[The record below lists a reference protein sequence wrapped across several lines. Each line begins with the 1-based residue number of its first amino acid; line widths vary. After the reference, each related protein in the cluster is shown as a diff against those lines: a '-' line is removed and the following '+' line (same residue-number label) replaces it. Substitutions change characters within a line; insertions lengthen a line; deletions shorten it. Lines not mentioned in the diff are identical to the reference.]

1 MKESISKNDDEINLI
16 DAILTIWNEKF
27 KIILITLIFVS
38 LGFVYINLL
47 DNNNDETTSYEV
59 SSQIKPSDSSG
70 FMKYISTNDLLLS
83 TELLFIQKD
92 LDLYL
97 VDNQTIF
104 GRFIDEFMDH
114 EELKSVLKKNLFVKK
129 QISQLSKKNKEKTL
143 ANFAQSFTIL
153 KQKDNNKKNYFIVF
167 NWHNVDEGKE
177 IINETINLVLSNL
190 KNLIIKDIE
199 ILIQIIKIKNSN
211 KLQSLEMDLNI
222 INQSYNEQQ
231 KNIDL
236 KRIKFLKEQAQIAKE
251 LEIENNQ
258 LNNIVGI
265 EENLNNLYYLFG
277 YKMIEKEIDLIQKR
291 EYLSAKDDVA
301 SQSAFTKKIEIN
313 KVKRGIT
320 EKKLLNRIDILKNDK
335 QSTWIDY
342 DLLNSE
348 TTPIE
353 IKQTDKKLILIA
365 ALSFGL
371 IIGIM
376 YVFISK
382 MFQNRIKYLG
392 NQS

>member
-1 MKESISKNDDEINLI
+1 
-16 DAILTIWNEKF
+16 
-27 KIILITLIFVS
+27 
-38 LGFVYINLL
+38 
-47 DNNNDETTSYEV
+47 
-59 SSQIKPSDSSG
+59 
-70 FMKYISTNDLLLS
+70 
-83 TELLFIQKD
+83 
-92 LDLYL
+92 
-97 VDNQTIF
+97 
-104 GRFIDEFMDH
+104 MDH

>member
-1 MKESISKNDDEINLI
+1 MQKSNSTNDDEINLI
-16 DAILTIWNEKF
+16 DATLTIWNEKF
-27 KIILITLIFVS
+27 KILIIALIFLS

-47 DNNNDETTSYEV
+47 DNDETNSYEV
-59 SSQIKPSDSSG
+59 LSQIKPSDSSG

-104 GRFIDEFMDH
+104 GRFIEEFMDY
-114 EELKSVLKKNLFVKK
+114 EELKIVLKKNPFVKK
-129 QISQLSKKNKEKTL
+129 QISELSQKNEERIL

-153 KQKDNNKKNYFIVF
+153 NEKINNKKYYFINF

-199 ILIQIIKIKNSN
+199 ILIKIIKIKNSN

-222 INQSYNEQQ
+222 INRSYNEQR
-231 KNIDL
+231 KNNDL
-236 KRIKFLKEQAQIAKE
+236 KRINFLKEQALIARE

-258 LNNIVGI
+258 LNASLGI
-265 EENLNNLYYLFG
+265 NKNLDTLYYLFG
-277 YKMIEKEIDLIQKR
+277 YKMIEKEISLIQNR
-291 EYLSAKDDVA
+291 EYNFSESSVA
-301 SQSAFTKKIEIN
+301 SQSSFTKKIEIN
-313 KVKRGIT
+313 KVKSGIT
-320 EKKLLNRIDILKNDK
+320 VKKMLDRIDIVKNDK
-335 QSTWIDY
+335 QSTWINY
-342 DLLNSE
+342 NLSNSE
-348 TTPIE
+348 ITPIKK
-353 IKQTDKKLILIA
+353 KQADKKLILIA
-365 ALSFGL
+365 AICFGL

-382 MFQNRIKYLG
+382 MFQNRIKYLD
-392 NQS
+392 NKS

>member
-1 MKESISKNDDEINLI
+1 MQKSNSTNDDEINLI
-16 DAILTIWNEKF
+16 DAIITIWNEKF
-27 KIILITLIFVS
+27 KILIIALIFLS

-47 DNNNDETTSYEV
+47 DNDETNSYEV

-70 FMKYISTNDLLLS
+70 FVKYISTNDLLLS

-104 GRFIDEFMDH
+104 GRFIEEFMDY
-114 EELKSVLKKNLFVKK
+114 EELKIVLKKNPFVKK
-129 QISQLSKKNKEKTL
+129 QISELSQKNEERIL

-153 KQKDNNKKNYFIVF
+153 NEKINNKKYYFINF

-199 ILIQIIKIKNSN
+199 TLIKIIKIKNSN

-222 INQSYNEQQ
+222 INQSYIEQR
-231 KNIDL
+231 KNNDL
-236 KRIKFLKEQAQIAKE
+236 KRINFLKEQAQIARE

-258 LNNIVGI
+258 LNANLGI
-265 EENLNNLYYLFG
+265 NKNLDTLYYLFG
-277 YKMIEKEIDLIQKR
+277 YKMIEKEISLIKNR
-291 EYLSAKDDVA
+291 EYNLNESSVA
-301 SQSAFTKKIEIN
+301 SQSSFTKKIEIN
-313 KVKRGIT
+313 KVKSGIT
-320 EKKLLNRIDILKNDK
+320 VKKMLDRIDIVKNDK
-335 QSTWIDY
+335 QSTWINY
-342 DLLNSE
+342 NLSSSE
-348 TTPIE
+348 ITPIKK
-353 IKQTDKKLILIA
+353 KQADKKLILIA
-365 ALSFGL
+365 AICFGL

-382 MFQNRIKYLG
+382 MFQNRIKYLD
-392 NQS
+392 NKS